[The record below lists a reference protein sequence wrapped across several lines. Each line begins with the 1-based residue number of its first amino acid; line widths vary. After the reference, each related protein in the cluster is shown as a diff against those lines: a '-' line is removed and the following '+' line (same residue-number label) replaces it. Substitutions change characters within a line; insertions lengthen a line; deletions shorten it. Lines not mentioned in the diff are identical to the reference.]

1 MYDWA
6 EFRILRYLLAVV
18 ELKGF
23 RAAAEYL
30 HTAQPNLS
38 AQAKQFQEASG
49 LRLYRT
55 VKGNRIRLTET
66 GVAFKPIVRGLL
78 RAQVEAMDALRAI
91 ERGEIRALK
100 VGCAAL
106 ADPVVFHDICKMHKE
121 LLPDRPVH
129 AEHGD
134 AVQLIE
140 DIISGEIDGAL
151 VIMPISDLRLNIEE
165 IRSDRLVAC
174 LRADDPLA
182 GKRFLDPLDLQDNL
196 KILYH
201 PQRHPA
207 AHRRLLELLREAGIQ
222 LDGYSRVSHPSELQ
236 SLVKQGYGLALIR
249 EGVPLD
255 PELTTRPI
263 AGVDWTVD
271 IAFVYKREGHPKTI
285 PVLIRHLKS
294 RMTDPLV
301 RSKKPPRP
309 ANTISEQMS
318 LLG

>member
-78 RAQVEAMDALRAI
+78 NAQVEAMDALRAI

-100 VGCAAL
+100 LGCATL
-106 ADPVVFHDICKMHKE
+106 ADEAVFHDFCKMHKE
-121 LLPDRPVH
+121 LLPDRPIH

-134 AVQLIE
+134 TVQLIE
-140 DIISGEIDGAL
+140 EILSGEIDGAI
-151 VIMPISDLRLNIEE
+151 VIMPVSDLRLRIEE
-165 IRSDRLVAC
+165 IRRDRLVVC
-174 LRADDPLA
+174 LRADDRLA
-182 GKRFLDPLDLQDNL
+182 GKTFLDPLDLQDNL

-201 PQRHPA
+201 PQRHPG
-207 AHRRLLELLREAGIQ
+207 AHRRLLELLHEAGVQ
-222 LDGYSRVSHPSELQ
+222 LDQYSRVSHPSELQ
-236 SLVKQGYGLALIR
+236 SLVKQGYGFALIR
-249 EGVPLD
+249 EGIPLD

-271 IAFVYKREGHPKTI
+271 MAFVYKEEGHPKTI
-285 PVLIRHLKS
+285 PVLLRQLKS
-294 RMTDPLV
+294 RMANPIV
-301 RSKKPPRP
+301 QGKKPPRSTNNMP
-309 ANTISEQMS
+309 EQLS